1 MSQAPNHRLHRTL
14 NQRRFACWFRAGE
27 ADRWASQSNNS
38 DGERVMKRILSY
50 AAAAL
55 AFVLLV
61 CTGANAGAQAAWRTD
76 TRSTTGPIAQV
87 SLPDA
92 GNKRRTAFI
101 AFEFARSC
109 DPIFSFAEITGS
121 RLGAPVSQSI
131 LKDSKIGVLL
141 NGTFHTWHAAITK
154 YDNGYEAGFGVTNEL
169 LLQFLVNLDSLAYV
183 TPVGERVPLPTAGF
197 REAVQ
202 AAIDVCRRRVK

>member
-1 MSQAPNHRLHRTL
+1 MSV
-14 NQRRFACWFRAGE
+14 
-27 ADRWASQSNNS
+27 DAS
-38 DGERVMKRILSY
+38 
-50 AAAAL
+50 
-55 AFVLLV
+55 
-61 CTGANAGAQAAWRTD
+61 AQVSWRTD
-76 TRSTTGPIAQV
+76 TRSATGPIAQV
-87 SLPDA
+87 AIPDA

-121 RLGAPVSQSI
+121 RLGTPVSQSI
-131 LKDSKIGVLL
+131 LKDSKIGVIL
-141 NGTFHTWHAAITK
+141 NGRFHTWHAAITK

-183 TPVGERVPLPTAGF
+183 TPSGERIPLPTAGF

-202 AAIDVCRRRVK
+202 AAIDVCRQRMK